1 MAQDLFPEPRMR
13 RQSNY
18 RRDGNCQVL
27 PADSS
32 ITAAAF
38 AAKRSYFAHQP
49 QADEASACGYPP
61 PSRSRLKPIKKS
73 ISLQCAHGIQA
84 RTHSGVP
91 GEKSYDTMAIR
102 FPSNRVSLLQV
113 IGIP

>member
-49 QADEASACGYPP
+49 QADEASACGYSFVAFATDPIEKTI
-61 PSRSRLKPIKKS
+61 SRQHPLDFRIVNVESGRTMRCPMGSTDSPMS
-73 ISLQCAHGIQA
+73 IAGS
-84 RTHSGVP
+84 S
-91 GEKSYDTMAIR
+91 IR
-102 FPSNRVSLLQV
+102 IS
-113 IGIP
+113 